1 MLFLSKLE
9 HLKYVSTHVVSGV
22 SVIDII
28 TYRVFV
34 ESPGLWLVFFFNYY
48 KKDITRTH
56 YYARTPVV
64 HTRECAFLTRLDRSM
79 PVSSQNSEFLA
90 KIICF

>member
-34 ESPGLWLVFFFNYY
+34 ESPGLWLVFFKKNYY
-48 KKDITRTH
+48 KKDITHTLLCTH
-56 YYARTPVV
+56 TSCT
-64 HTRECAFLTRLDRSM
+64 HM
-79 PVSSQNSEFLA
+79 
-90 KIICF
+90 